1 MAITLG
7 PAKPRAHTYI
17 KMLKG
22 KILHLTVFMIT
33 HGTSIDIN

>member
-7 PAKPRAHTYI
+7 PAKPRAHTLQ
-17 KMLKG
+17 MLKG

-33 HGTSIDIN
+33 HGTSIDVN